1 MKKSE
6 KREGKTSALRC
17 RTENFLQQCIQIGVL
32 QLVITWQQLDPA
44 TDIENR
50 KETNMQE
57 MTNFTHPIELSNEEL
72 DLVAAGTG
80 GGGGHGGHRCG
91 CDGGDETNQF
101 GLVNLNNVNVGVNIL
116 GIQAQSA
123 G

>member
-1 MKKSE
+1 
-6 KREGKTSALRC
+6 
-17 RTENFLQQCIQIGVL
+17 
-32 QLVITWQQLDPA
+32 
-44 TDIENR
+44 
-50 KETNMQE
+50 MQE

-80 GGGGHGGHRCG
+80 GGGGGGGCG
-91 CDGGDETNQF
+91 CGGGGDRTNQF